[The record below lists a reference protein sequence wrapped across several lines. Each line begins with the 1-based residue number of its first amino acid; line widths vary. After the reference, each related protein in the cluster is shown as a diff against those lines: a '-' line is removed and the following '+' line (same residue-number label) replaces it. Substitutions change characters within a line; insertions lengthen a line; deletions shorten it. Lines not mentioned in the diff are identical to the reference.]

1 MFQIH
6 ALQAARFTPL
16 FGLADDELA
25 AQRACRITVDA
36 APGYPCRVS
45 LADVEIGERVIL
57 LNYEHQ
63 PSDNPFRASHAIYV
77 RENAQQVFPRRDEVP
92 EMLVCRTLSVRAFD
106 ADDWLVDAGLAA
118 GRDISNAIEST
129 FNKPEVAYI
138 HLHNAKL
145 GCYLARVTRA

>member
-6 ALQAARFTPL
+6 ALEAARFAPL

-25 AQRACRITVDA
+25 AQRACRMTVDNVR
-36 APGYPCRVS
+36 GYPCRVS
-45 LADVEIGERVIL
+45 LTDAKPGERVIL

-63 PSDNPFRASHAIYV
+63 PSNNPFRSSHAIFV
-77 RENAQQVFPRRDEVP
+77 REKARQAHPGIDEVP
-92 EMLVCRTLSVRAFD
+92 EMLVARHLSIRGFD

-118 GRDISNAIEST
+118 GHAISSAIEST
-129 FNKPEVAYI
+129 FANPEVAYI

-145 GCYLARVTRA
+145 GCYLAKVTRA